1 MSVKFYVLIDL
12 KMGDLRHYIDN
23 KSERHLYNNQIKLEW
38 SIELF
43 EGISCMHSQ
52 NIVHLDINPK

>member
-1 MSVKFYVLIDL
+1 
-12 KMGDLRHYIDN
+12 MGDLRHYIDN
-23 KSERHLYNNQIKLEW
+23 KSQRHLYDNLIKLEW

-43 EGISCMHSQ
+43 EGLSCMHSQ